1 MDFEITGVYVLHRA
15 LEEVV
20 PSFCRL
26 LSTFDYCF
34 DQTNSTGQQILKARA
49 LEYINKSVECILQFR
64 REENDEHDQVH
75 KTLFDVL
82 YDDLMNDPISIVRQI
97 YDHFGLHWSDKFEAT
112 MRTWLRDNPQRKQD
126 RNSYSLSD
134 FDLIEEDINKR
145 YATYI
150 DLFLRSSCS
159 SQSSLNPKNDRES
172 SSTND
177 QS

>member
-1 MDFEITGVYVLHRA
+1 M
-15 LEEVV
+15 
-20 PSFCRL
+20 
-26 LSTFDYCF
+26 
-34 DQTNSTGQQILKARA
+34 
-49 LEYINKSVECILQFR
+49 
-64 REENDEHDQVH
+64 
-75 KTLFDVL
+75 
-82 YDDLMNDPISIVRQI
+82 RQI

-150 DLFLRSSCS
+150 DLFLRSSSS
-159 SQSSLNPKNDRES
+159 SQSSLNPTNDRES